1 MRKVR
6 IGIIGAGWWGVANHI
21 PVLQSFPEVEVAGI
35 CRLGQEELRN
45 LQARF
50 SIPFGTE
57 TYQDLLDLENLD
69 GVVIST
75 PHHLH
80 FEQAH
85 AALERGLHVVCE
97 KPMVLRASEAW
108 QLAELARSK
117 NLHFLIPLGWN
128 YKDYAITAKQRIDL
142 GAIGKIE
149 YVHCHMASALR
160 DLFSGTGAW
169 FAETA
174 LVKPEMRTWSDATVG
189 GGFAHG
195 QFSHALGLLFYITG
209 MQAAEIFAFTGT
221 ASSGADLFNSVCCR
235 FTNGATGVLG
245 GAGTMPPTSTY
256 QLDIRVFGS
265 EGMLLLD
272 IERPRLEIR
281 RDDGQNFSM
290 QMDHPPGAYDCIEPL
305 RTFVGLIRG
314 EAVEN
319 RSSAI
324 IGARIVELLDAMFR
338 SAQTRQLVTI
348 GDLNG
353 GITNYEGSHSRIT
366 RGDYS

>member
-21 PVLQSFPEVEVAGI
+21 PVLQSFPEVEVSGI
-35 CRLGQEELRN
+35 CRLGHEELRS
-45 LQARF
+45 LQYRF
-50 SIPFGTE
+50 SIPFATE
-57 TYQDLLDLENLD
+57 NYKEILALSNLD

-80 FEQAH
+80 FEHAY
-85 AALERGLHVVCE
+85 AALQCGLHVVCE
-97 KPMVLRASEAW
+97 KPMVLHTAEAW
-108 QLAELARSK
+108 QLAEMARAR

-128 YKDYAITAKQRIDL
+128 YKDYAHEAKRRIQA
-142 GAIGKIE
+142 GEIGKIE

-169 FAETA
+169 FADTA
-174 LVKPEMRTWSDATVG
+174 LVKPEMRTWSDAAVG

-195 QFSHALGLLFYITG
+195 QFSHALGLLFYMTG
-209 MQAAEIFAFTGT
+209 MRAAEIFAIIGT
-221 ASSGADLFNSVCCR
+221 SSSGADLFNSICCR

-245 GAGTMPPTSTY
+245 GAATMPPASTY

-281 RDDGQNFSM
+281 RDDGQIFSM
-290 QMDHPPGAYDCIEPL
+290 QMNHEPGAYDCVEPL
-305 RTFVGLIRG
+305 RTYVGLVRG

-319 RSSAI
+319 RSSAD
-324 IGARIVELLDAMFR
+324 IGARITEVIDATFR
-338 SAQTRQLVTI
+338 SAQLRQLV
-348 GDLNG
+348 
-353 GITNYEGSHSRIT
+353 SV
-366 RGDYS
+366 

>member
-35 CRLGQEELRN
+35 CRLGQEQLRN

-209 MQAAEIFAFTGT
+209 MQAAGSPMAPQACWGERGPCLRLRPTNSTSACLGAKECYYST
-221 ASSGADLFNSVCCR
+221 SSG
-235 FTNGATGVLG
+235 
-245 GAGTMPPTSTY
+245 
-256 QLDIRVFGS
+256 
-265 EGMLLLD
+265 
-272 IERPRLEIR
+272 
-281 RDDGQNFSM
+281 
-290 QMDHPPGAYDCIEPL
+290 PGWK
-305 RTFVGLIRG
+305 
-314 EAVEN
+314 
-319 RSSAI
+319 SAETT
-324 IGARIVELLDAMFR
+324 ARIFRCRWTIHPALTIASNRCALLWD
-338 SAQTRQLVTI
+338 
-348 GDLNG
+348 
-353 GITNYEGSHSRIT
+353 
-366 RGDYS
+366 